1 MTAYLGTEEN
11 VLTQLADSLA
21 AAVIMTE
28 CAVALYEAQATHPA
42 RARVRRKNYP
52 DHLDATVLLWAD
64 RYGLPAP
71 AMGEPI
77 PMSSTANGARS

>member
-1 MTAYLGTEEN
+1 MTAYLGTEED

-42 RARVRRKNYP
+42 RTRVRRKNYP
-52 DHLDATVLLWAD
+52 ENLEPTVSLWAD
-64 RYGLPAP
+64 RYRLPAP
-71 AMGEPI
+71 ALGEPI
-77 PMSSTANGARS
+77 PMLSTTSGGRS